1 MPHAF
6 EFDLSI
12 SRGVITHNMFCVSTL
27 CFSLHPPPP
36 ENKNFSSFLRFMH
49 NDSLKENHGNGFIEK
64 YKKKAPN
71 LDLLA
76 IK

>member
-27 CFSLHPPPP
+27 CFPPFSRR
-36 ENKNFSSFLRFMH
+36 KSAAFFSSSFYAQRQ
-49 NDSLKENHGNGFIEK
+49 LKRK
-64 YKKKAPN
+64 SWKWVY
-71 LDLLA
+71 
-76 IK
+76 

>member
-27 CFSLHPPPP
+27 CFPPQ
-36 ENKNFSSFLRFMH
+36 KMFFFFFHFVH

-64 YKKKAPN
+64 YKKAPN